1 MQKNKIFS
9 IILIVFI
16 FQIVH
21 SQNPTANEFEKQME
35 SNSKLILD
43 KDYFLL
49 GTLSD
54 YLGRQ
59 KTYKCNTFVDDYYKG
74 EASLISY
81 IMKIYSVESPEFVV
95 EKNQY
100 PFNSVTDIL
109 HSKKI
114 AEKMNSFYNFK
125 NDGGFKLDTSFTKLK
140 AAEFRKKIN
149 DFNKSTEPKDTV
161 YVGKMKANLFKT
173 NVQKISF
180 ITGVYTRYGE
190 SNKNRYCII
199 MVNSTSKY
207 DYCVSIL
214 KQLKCNDIEKEIKKN
229 NVPVLQIVYF
239 NPSRELKK
247 YLDEYE
253 FIKTE

>member
-1 MQKNKIFS
+1 MQKNKIVF
-9 IILIVFI
+9 IILIVFA
-16 FQIVH
+16 FQIVQ
-21 SQNPTANEFEKQME
+21 SQNPTANEFEKQLK

-59 KTYKCNTFVDDYYKG
+59 KTYKSNTFIDNYYKG
-74 EASLISY
+74 ETSLISY
-81 IMKIYSVESPEFVV
+81 IMKIYTDESHEFVV

-125 NDGGFKLDTSFTKLK
+125 NDGGFKMDSNFSKLK

-149 DFNKSTEPKDTV
+149 DFFKSTEPKDTV
-161 YVGKMKANLFKT
+161 YVGTMKANLFKT

-180 ITGVYTRYGE
+180 ITGVYARYGE
-190 SNKNRYCII
+190 SSKNRYCIV
-199 MVNSTSKY
+199 MYNSESKY

-214 KQLKCNDIEKEIKKN
+214 KQLKCDDIEKEVKKN
-229 NVPVLQIVYF
+229 NIPVLQIVYF
-239 NPSRELKK
+239 KPSRELKK
-247 YLDEYE
+247 YLDEYK